1 MWASGWIFMYSIR
14 KYKEIIM
21 LRDEFAML
29 QSFVGK
35 WERFGF
41 KPNVLA
47 NISFEPLNLCLSYL
61 LISED

>member
-1 MWASGWIFMYSIR
+1 
-14 KYKEIIM
+14 M